1 MSAITV
7 GAGSVGMVIG
17 HQRLD
22 PRLRLIYYVG
32 GGLTEAKQMWVFKWL
47 SPLTLMIMTL
57 L

>member
-1 MSAITV
+1 
-7 GAGSVGMVIG
+7 MVIG